1 MVSLCIGWATGR
13 VLPTLCSLPTQHRGG
28 HIHRSTMSS
37 RLILVVL
44 LGLSLTSGNHGHG
57 NTPLQTTS
65 SSLQQHR
72 LDDVAAC
79 PRLAA
84 FTATTALP
92 SLRRLVSD
100 TAFFRYYRFRL
111 CDACASERFAK
122 GECASPECAVCECA
136 ENDLPCDTSGRCFLR
151 PGAAIA
157 ASCQSSS
164 DDDDGALDLALDVD
178 GFAKWDPSAS
188 WLAPEDEKGQD
199 TYVLPRACLPQ
210 LAHTRTHMCG
220 PQLRAGHGQAC
231 TPGNPT
237 AGQLADR

>member
-1 MVSLCIGWATGR
+1 
-13 VLPTLCSLPTQHRGG
+13 
-28 HIHRSTMSS
+28 MSS
-37 RLILVVL
+37 RLVLVVL

-57 NTPLQTTS
+57 NTPLQTVTTS
-65 SSLQQHR
+65 SSLQQHP
-72 LDDVAAC
+72 LDDLPAC

-92 SLRRLVSD
+92 ALRRLVSD

-199 TYVLPRACLPQ
+199 TYVLPRACLPHTHELICVDHSCELVMARHALLAIQ
-210 LAHTRTHMCG
+210 LLANSLTVDSVRATAWKSVAAAADEIRSCCC
-220 PQLRAGHGQAC
+220 QLM
-231 TPGNPT
+231 
-237 AGQLADR
+237 LAQ